1 MRAKAYIALAILQ
14 LQLAITHA
22 LPTVPQVE
30 VPQSEGSQ
38 SEESQSRKD
47 VVVIDARGYQPQSFP
62 DPGSY
67 DLYTS
72 PGPGD
77 YYRHPVEQAHNHDA
91 LRPDSS
97 VPPIH
102 TIPEH
107 TRWRYTVTTP
117 PNNPYNYVV
126 FTYNYDINHL
136 PTELRFWTDVRMFLN
151 DHWFLRPEVK
161 AALGLRNPPEFGHFH
176 PNTVHDYE
184 YVHFSIVGHGTKCG
198 QLRNRR
204 TRELEDHLSCRALV
218 ERDREGYWIKSASET
233 IIAFQPSDYSISTA
247 KLLIP
252 MSHSKN
258 IYFIFSNKE
267 GRRCDDPRAAGEV
280 IERFSDHAGLG
291 LRHESYTYISRGC
304 PDQDFDADN
313 LIVSII
319 GPRVCKGV
327 CRAAVNRMNPE
338 SKFWVQDDTGKTI
351 RDRY

>member
-47 VVVIDARGYQPQSFP
+47 VVVIDARGYRPQSFP

-72 PGPGD
+72 PGPGDD

-136 PTELRFWTDVRMFLN
+136 PTKLRFWTDVRMFLN

-161 AALGLRNPPEFGHFH
+161 AALGLRNPPEFAHFH
-176 PNTVHDYE
+176 PDTVHDNI
-184 YVHFSIVGHGTKCG
+184 YVHFSIVGPKVCNGPNAPRG
-198 QLRNRR
+198 QVHRQCRTLVDRR
-204 TRELEDHLSCRALV
+204 RQGGR
-218 ERDREGYWIKSASET
+218 YWIKDALGNV
-233 IIAFQPSDYSISTA
+233 IANHQRTPYHEERARSRRVTQRSSTSSFRA
-247 KLLIP
+247 GRAGRV
-252 MSHSKN
+252 MSTLHV
-258 IYFIFSNKE
+258 
-267 GRRCDDPRAAGEV
+267 R
-280 IERFSDHAGLG
+280 L
-291 LRHESYTYISRGC
+291 
-304 PDQDFDADN
+304 
-313 LIVSII
+313 
-319 GPRVCKGV
+319 
-327 CRAAVNRMNPE
+327 
-338 SKFWVQDDTGKTI
+338 
-351 RDRY
+351 